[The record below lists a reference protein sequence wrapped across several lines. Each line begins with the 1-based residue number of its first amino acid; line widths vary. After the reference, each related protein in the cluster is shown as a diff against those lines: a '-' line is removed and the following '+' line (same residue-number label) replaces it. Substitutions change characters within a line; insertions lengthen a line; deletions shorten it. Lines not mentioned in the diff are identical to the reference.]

1 MAVCQIL
8 DIRRYRDRCCYN
20 GSSRTYRGLARIR
33 VFCIFEVQDM
43 KTLALYCS
51 APIWLTLLLIAM
63 LVFGLAATIW
73 FFCFLAIGIFGALAN
88 GYYD

>member
-1 MAVCQIL
+1 
-8 DIRRYRDRCCYN
+8 
-20 GSSRTYRGLARIR
+20 
-33 VFCIFEVQDM
+33 M

-73 FFCFLAIGIFGALAN
+73 FFCFLAVGIFGALAN